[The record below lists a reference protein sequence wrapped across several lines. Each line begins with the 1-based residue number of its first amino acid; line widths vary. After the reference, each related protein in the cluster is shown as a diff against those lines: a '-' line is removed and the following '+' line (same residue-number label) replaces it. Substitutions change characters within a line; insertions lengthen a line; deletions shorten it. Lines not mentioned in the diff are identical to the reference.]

1 VVIIYEVGV
10 LDAKFLQIEKKSV
23 KNSWTRIVMPIST
36 KIERF
41 FLLMKHSTLPK
52 LHKDSSTLLGL
63 PAKIVKLPYHAVKS
77 FV

>member
-1 VVIIYEVGV
+1 MDSDRYADQHE
-10 LDAKFLQIEKKSV
+10 
-23 KNSWTRIVMPIST
+23 NRT
-36 KIERF
+36 F